1 MFLELDPIPVGLG
14 EIKISTDSESVL
26 VAYGLG
32 SCLGIG
38 MYDSAAKIGGLLHAV
53 LPQRT
58 NGDPSLFKYVD
69 TGVPE
74 MVRKMLAAG
83 AQRERLVVSVAGG
96 ANMLLNATFVK
107 TLNIG
112 ERNVATAQEVFM
124 RAGLNVVAQEVGG
137 NTGRTVRLYVAD
149 GRMTVRMMGGRER
162 EVQKTL

>member
-1 MFLELDPIPVGLG
+1 MFPELVPIAVGLG
-14 EIKISTDSESVL
+14 EVKISTDPEAVL

-38 MYDSAAKIGGLLHAV
+38 MYDSAARIGGMLHAV

-58 NGDPSLFKYVD
+58 NGDTNLSKYVD

-74 MVRKMLAAG
+74 MVKKMLAAG
-83 AQRERLVVSVAGG
+83 ARREHLMVRVAGG
-96 ANMLLNATFVK
+96 ANMLLNVTFAK

-112 ERNVATAQEVFM
+112 ERNVAAAQEVFT
-124 RAGLNVVAQEVGG
+124 RAGLNVLGQEVGG
-137 NTGRTVRLYVAD
+137 STGRTVRLYVAD

-162 EVQKTL
+162 EVQ

>member
-1 MFLELDPIPVGLG
+1 MFLELAPIAVGLG

-38 MYDSAAKIGGLLHAV
+38 MYDSAAKIGGMLHAV

-58 NGDPSLFKYVD
+58 NGDMRLTKYVD

-74 MVRKMLAAG
+74 MVKRMLAAG
-83 AQRERLVVSVAGG
+83 ARREHLIVRVAGG
-96 ANMLLNATFVK
+96 ANMLLNVAFVK

-112 ERNVATAQEVFM
+112 ERNVAAAHEVFT
-124 RAGLNVVAQEVGG
+124 RAGLNVVGQEVGG

-149 GRMTVRMMGGRER
+149 GRMTVRVMGGRAR
-162 EVQKTL
+162 EVQ